1 MINVSELI
9 EDSDFCQVI
18 KRGDDEFKAVVQFL
32 SNDEMPRL

>member
-9 EDSDFCQVI
+9 EDSDFFHVI

-32 SNDEMPRL
+32 SGEDRYKI